1 MKIADCKHLPKK
13 FVGPRAQA
21 CEENHFCPFGQRV
34 CLTCG
39 YVGCCDSC
47 SQHARVHAKET
58 GHEVMASYPADEH
71 SFIWCYADDDYLEP
85 DELRNLKG
93 KKHEKV

>member
-1 MKIADCKHLPKK
+1 MKISECTHLPNK
-13 FVGPRAQA
+13 FAKPGAKT
-21 CEENHFCPFGQRV
+21 CEEKHFCPFGQRV

-47 SQHARVHAKET
+47 SQHLRKHAAET
-58 GHEVMASYPADEH
+58 GHQVMAAYPADEH

-85 DELRNLKG
+85 DEIINLKG
-93 KKHEKV
+93 GGKK

>member
-13 FVGPRAQA
+13 FAEPRSEK

-47 SQHARVHAKET
+47 SQHLRIHAKET
-58 GHEVMASYPADEH
+58 GHQVMASYPADEH
-71 SFIWCYADDDYLEP
+71 SFIWCYEDNDYLEP
-85 DELRNLKG
+85 DENINI
-93 KKHEKV
+93 KVRR